1 MKEIRTF
8 ERVFGLTDG
17 PKDIQKVIRT
27 YSWAFGHHKGIRTLK
42 KIYTFQR
49 KCIKTYVNPRQLMP
63 SASISPSRE
72 G

>member
-27 YSWAFGHHKGIRTLK
+27 YSWAFGHYKGIRTLK
-42 KIYTFQR
+42 R
-49 KCIKTYVNPRQLMP
+49 KYILFNGKALRLT
-63 SASISPSRE
+63 
-72 G
+72 